1 MEEQTVDAVL
11 ENGEFDLRTESAG
24 NWKGHVGHARVTD
37 KEVVLERAWCDP
49 SWGAN
54 QERLTLKKVENG
66 TKIWLVPETDDG
78 QWVKGQL
85 LNVDF
90 EELVARVACLGEK
103 IQAGP
108 TAVYNMVF

>member
-1 MEEQTVDAVL
+1 MEEQMVDAVL
-11 ENGEFDLRTESAG
+11 ENGNFDQREETAG
-24 NWKGHVGHARVTD
+24 TWKGHIGRARVTE

-49 SWGAN
+49 FWGAN

-66 TKIWLVPETDDG
+66 TKIWLAPEKDDG

-85 LNVDF
+85 LNVGF
-90 EELVARVACLGEK
+90 EELVAQIAGLGEK